1 MPFTKQ
7 EVITQMKRIGVVP
20 VFYHPDVDILMNVV
34 DICYRSGLRVFEFM
48 HQRDNKGP
56 RLFNYIRER
65 VGNYPEIILGAGTV
79 LDDTMTERYIQA
91 GAQFIASPFL
101 RPEMAEVCR
110 LQNVLWIPGCTT
122 IADIN
127 QAKSLGATVIGI
139 LPGNILGPEFVQSVK
154 KIFSDLEFIPSGII
168 DLHPAALS
176 KWFEA
181 GSLCI
186 KLSGALFPKDAI
198 AVKDWGLI
206 EKSVVDNLKTIAKI
220 RASLNSVNHY

>member
-7 EVITQMKRIGVVP
+7 AVITQMKQIGVVP
-20 VFYHPDVDILMNVV
+20 VFYHPDVDILMSVV
-34 DICYRSGLRVFEFM
+34 DICYRSGIRVFEFM

-65 VGNYPEIILGAGTV
+65 LGNYPEIILGAGTV

-101 RPEMAEVCR
+101 RPEMADVCR
-110 LQNVLWIPGCTT
+110 LQNILWIPGCTT
-122 IADIN
+122 VADIIH
-127 QAKSLGATVIGI
+127 AKSLGATVIGI

-154 KIFSDLEFIPSGII
+154 KEFPDHEFIPSGII

-206 EKSVVDNLKTIAKI
+206 EKSVVDNLKTISKI

>member
-1 MPFTKQ
+1 MPVNKQ
-7 EVITQMKRIGVVP
+7 EVIFQMKRIGVVP

-34 DICYRSGLRVFEFM
+34 DICYQSGLRVFEFM

-56 RLFNYIRER
+56 RLFNYVRER
-65 VGNYPEIILGAGTV
+65 AGNYPEIILGAGTV
-79 LDDTMTERYIQA
+79 LDDVMSERYIQA

-101 RPEMAEVCR
+101 RPEMAAVCHR
-110 LQNVLWIPGCTT
+110 QNILWIPGCT
-122 IADIN
+122 AVNDIV
-127 QAKSLGATVIGI
+127 QAKSLGAGVIGV

-154 KIFSDLEFIPSGII
+154 KEFPDTEFIPSGII
-168 DLHPAALS
+168 DLHYTALS

-186 KLSGALFPKDAI
+186 KLSGSLFPKDAI

-206 EKSVVDNLKTIAKI
+206 EKSVADNLKTITKI